1 VITSQN
7 VFGESS
13 QNIVGKFWIVA
24 GSITCG
30 LVVIGLVMIA
40 FMAKYGSKV
49 HKIATTL
56 FGARQKIEDQFGRRQ
71 PLGTF
76 SDNIDEDLGN
86 GDGVLAHERRDVVR
100 SVGFAVGG
108 GIIPEARMGW
118 ETTEGMQSE
127 RRRWGR

>member
-1 VITSQN
+1 M
-7 VFGESS
+7 FGESS
-13 QNIVGKFWIVA
+13 QNTVGKFWIVA

-30 LVVIGLVMIA
+30 LIVIGLVMIA
-40 FMAKYGSKV
+40 FMAKYGAKV

-71 PLGTF
+71 PAGTF

-86 GDGVLAHERRDVVR
+86 GDEVVAPEMTEESRRVEF
-100 SVGFAVGG
+100 GVGG
-108 GIIPEARMGW
+108 DMFPGARWGRENIEM
-118 ETTEGMQSE
+118 TQSE